1 MPHLLRI
8 LHVHDAHIRLVLL
21 RHFSKYVAEI
31 PKHLLGDVVLPEV
44 SEGVV
49 PQGKSLC
56 SVRLLS
62 SGGAEVSV
70 LKNVFL

>member
-44 SEGVV
+44 SEAGV
-49 PQGKSLC
+49 PRGNDLC
-56 SVRLLS
+56 GVWL
-62 SGGAEVSV
+62 
-70 LKNVFL
+70 